1 MVPDQQETMFDEP
14 AELEQAELEIVE
26 SEVDQFEP
34 YDEHVIDE
42 QITSEQVTHE
52 QVADEEVAYE
62 APQPEAQASTPDSAP
77 HSAPASASGSE
88 SWHAEEA
95 PAAVQEVS
103 STPIMTVDDFAALE
117 ERVLRA
123 VNLVRREREGRI
135 AAEQRATTLEGELAQ
150 QQVANS
156 AVARLQQEVDALRV
170 EREQVRVRV
179 ERLLSQLDALEI

>member
-14 AELEQAELEIVE
+14 AELEQAELEPVE
-26 SEVDQFEP
+26 PEIDQFEP
-34 YDEHVIDE
+34 PYEEQMIGE
-42 QITSEQVTHE
+42 QITSEQMVHE
-52 QVADEEVAYE
+52 QVADEEIPYE
-62 APQPEAQASTPDSAP
+62 APEPTVPVSAPDSAP
-77 HSAPASASGSE
+77 ASEPYSE
-88 SWHAEEA
+88 LRDAEAA
-95 PAAVQEVS
+95 PAAAVHEVGQ
-103 STPIMTVDDFAALE
+103 TPILTVDDFAALE

-135 AAEQRATTLEGELAQ
+135 AAEQRVTTLEGELAQ

>member
-62 APQPEAQASTPDSAP
+62 VPQPEAQASTPDC
-77 HSAPASASGSE
+77 APASEPYSE
-88 SWHAEEA
+88 LRDAEAA
-95 PAAVQEVS
+95 PAAAVHEVGQ
-103 STPIMTVDDFAALE
+103 TPILTVDDFAALE
-117 ERVLRA
+117 ERVLPLALSTWLKAGNAKDVSRL
-123 VNLVRREREGRI
+123 NNGR
-135 AAEQRATTLEGELAQ
+135 QRWKASLPS
-150 QQVANS
+150 N
-156 AVARLQQEVDALRV
+156 RLQTPLWHGCSR
-170 EREQVRVRV
+170 RSTRCG
-179 ERLLSQLDALEI
+179 LSASRCVCAWNGC

>member
-62 APQPEAQASTPDSAP
+62 VPQPEAQASTPDSAP
-77 HSAPASASGSE
+77 ASEPYSE
-88 SWHAEEA
+88 LRDAEAA
-95 PAAVQEVS
+95 PAAAVHEVGQ
-103 STPIMTVDDFAALE
+103 TPILTVDDFAALE

-135 AAEQRATTLEGELAQ
+135 AAEQRAVTLEAELAQ
-150 QQVANS
+150 QQAANS
-156 AVARLQQEVDALRV
+156 AVVRLQQEVDALRV